1 MAYDKNTW
9 VPLPDPPGPWV
20 DDERCIC
27 GAHFGTY
34 AAFNS
39 RVTFAEAA
47 AALRQLNQSA
57 EAGDF
62 WRGQESGGFR
72 SRGPVLHMMRV
83 FKLERW
89 YAAHESC
96 PGGDWD
102 WDQFCDD
109 WPDSYTCAGY
119 HAWVEAGRPEP
130 DDDDKLEARIAQ
142 LADDA
147 DADDDL
153 ELPF

>member
-1 MAYDKNTW
+1 VAYDKNVT

-27 GAHFGTY
+27 GDHFATY

-39 RVTFAEAA
+39 RVTFGEASQ
-47 AALRQLNQSA
+47 ALRQLNQSA

-83 FKLERW
+83 MKLERW
-89 YAAHESC
+89 YEKHATC
-96 PGGDWD
+96 PEGDWD

-109 WPDSYTCAGY
+109 YPDSYTCAGY
-119 HAWVEAGRPEP
+119 GAWVAAGRPEP
-130 DDDDKLEARIAQ
+130 GEDEAT
-142 LADDA
+142 DA
-147 DADDDL
+147 EITAAGEDWED
-153 ELPF
+153 EIPF